1 MPLLKGGKI
10 FAEAM
15 KAEGVRAMYGVPGH
29 AYLGLIDALSETPEV
44 RYVLFRHE
52 EGAAIAAGIHSR
64 LIGFWPVMAAGTCGP
79 GVAHLINGAYGALQ
93 EGWPVVFVGGQI
105 EARFLMKGG
114 LQEAPH
120 VDYLKPITKWAV
132 RVEMVW
138 KIPEIVRNAVKTAV
152 NGIPGPVYI
161 DFPLDM
167 QFGEL
172 EMVNYVPS
180 KRLFS
185 TADISEVKGLA
196 DVLVKAER
204 PVILAGSG
212 SLYNLASKELVELA
226 NTLNAAIVVT
236 PMVKGIVP
244 EELPLYAGLFGS
256 QEASKVLSTADL
268 ILLVGVRRSEIG
280 KDLLT
285 TQYQAKLAE
294 VSILASEIGSKGD
307 VVGGAVGTINL
318 VLRQLLDV
326 VKTMVG
332 KARQPP
338 AVLAEIKKIR
348 KESEIISQEKGV
360 PMHPLAVVKE
370 IEKVVSDD
378 AVCLAEAGQIGEFS
392 LNGIKAKHPNFLIK
406 PSWPS
411 ATGTAFPGA
420 LGAKLA
426 LPDRQ
431 VVAICGD
438 SGFITTCR
446 DFEVATRERLGITV
460 IVLNNNELAAQRL
473 VQEERFSR
481 SLAMNTGPF
490 DYVKFGEAF
499 NVFAARVEKP
509 SELPSLLKSAVEATA
524 EGMPSIVEV
533 PVKVVK

>member
-1 MPLLKGGKI
+1 MKGGKI

-29 AYLGLIDALSETPEV
+29 AYLGLIDALTETPEI

-79 GVAHLINGAYGALQ
+79 GVAHLINGAYGASQ

-167 QFGEL
+167 QFEQI
-172 EMVNYVPS
+172 EMVNYIPS
-180 KRLFS
+180 VRLYS
-185 TADISEVKGLA
+185 AADAQEVKGLA
-196 DVLVKAER
+196 DLLIKAER

-212 SLYNLASKELVELA
+212 SLYNLAGKELVELA
-226 NTLNAAIVVT
+226 DLLKAPLIST

-244 EELPLYAGLFGS
+244 EDLPLYAGLYGS
-256 QEASKVLSTADL
+256 KEADQLLSAADV
-268 ILLVGVRRSEIG
+268 IFLVGVRRSEVG
-280 KDLLT
+280 KELFT
-285 TQYQAKLAE
+285 VRYPAKLAE
-294 VSILASEIGSKGD
+294 VSIIPSEIGSKGD

-318 VLRQLLDV
+318 VLKQLIDV
-326 VKTMVG
+326 LRVKVEKG
-332 KARQPP
+332 RQPP
-338 AVLAEIKKIR
+338 AILAEIQKAR
-348 KESEIISQEKGV
+348 KEAEELQGKAV
-360 PMHPLAVVKE
+360 PMHPSTFLKE
-370 IEKVVSDD
+370 LERALPDD
-378 AVCLAEAGQIGEFS
+378 TICLAEAGQVGEIA
-392 LNGIKAKHPNFLIK
+392 LRVIKARHPNFFIK

-411 ATGTAFPGA
+411 ATGTALPGA

-426 LPDRQ
+426 LPDRP

-438 SGFITTCR
+438 SGFVTTCR
-446 DFEVATRERLGITV
+446 DFEVATRERLGIAV
-460 IVLNNNELAAQRL
+460 FILNNNEMAAQRL
-473 VQEERFSR
+473 VQEERFGR
-481 SLAMNTGPF
+481 SIPMNTGPF

-499 NVFAARVEKP
+499 NVFAGRVERP
-509 SELPSLLKSAVEATA
+509 SELPQLIRSTLKAAA
-524 EGMPSIVEV
+524 EGMPAILEA
-533 PVKVVK
+533 PVKTVKV